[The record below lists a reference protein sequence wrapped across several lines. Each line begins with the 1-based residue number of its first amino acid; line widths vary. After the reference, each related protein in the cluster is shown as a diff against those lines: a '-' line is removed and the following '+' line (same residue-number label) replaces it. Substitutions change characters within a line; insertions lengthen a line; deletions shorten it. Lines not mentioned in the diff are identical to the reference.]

1 MRRIWPEFASAIN
14 RFAPP
19 STASPAGHMCG
30 FEPDVAAP
38 LFTSAQALGADQT
51 LAVPE
56 VDGTD
61 DPALAIGAAKP
72 GTTSI
77 ARVCVLIANT
87 APVSGDA
94 TKTLLP
100 PGATAKLAGEITCAR
115 TSIWRVAAENTSTA
129 PAAWSAM

>member
-1 MRRIWPEFASAIN
+1 MRRIWPAFASAIN

-61 DPALAIGAAKP
+61 ALAIGVAKP

-100 PGATAKLAGEITCAR
+100 SGTTARLAGEITCAR